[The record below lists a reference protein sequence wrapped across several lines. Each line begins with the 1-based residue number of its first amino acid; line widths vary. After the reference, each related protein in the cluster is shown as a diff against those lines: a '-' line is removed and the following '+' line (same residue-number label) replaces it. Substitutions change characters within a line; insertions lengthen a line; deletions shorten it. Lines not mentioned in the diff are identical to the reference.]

1 MFVEGLGLPAGAGP
15 QNTSEVPGCRIQ
27 ANQMPSTPEPKLEWA
42 VERCQQGDRNAFRA
56 IVDAYGD
63 RLFRIAYLITRD
75 QHLAED
81 AMQEA
86 LVQGWRNIKSFR
98 AGTNLAAWLNRI
110 LLNQVKKQTRRKRH
124 PEEPIDAATRLA
136 DPGIAP
142 DDAVTGAELATYL
155 RAALETLS
163 EDQRT
168 AVVFRFY
175 LDYTIPE
182 IAETTGWAEGTVKS
196 RLSRAM
202 TALRGNIDRDAV
214 LEPAPPIGQGGGY
227 RS

>member
-1 MFVEGLGLPAGAGP
+1 
-15 QNTSEVPGCRIQ
+15 
-27 ANQMPSTPEPKLEWA
+27 MPSTPEPKLEWA
-42 VERCQQGDRNAFRA
+42 VERCQQGDRNAYRA

-110 LLNQVKKQTRRKRH
+110 LLNEVKKQTRRKRH
-124 PEEPIDAATRLA
+124 PEEPIDAATRLT
-136 DPGIAP
+136 DPGALP
-142 DDAVTGAELATYL
+142 DELAIGADLNAYL
-155 RAALETLS
+155 RAALKTLS

-182 IAETTGWAEGTVKS
+182 IAESTGWAEGTVTS
-196 RLSRAM
+196 LLSRAM
-202 TALRGNIDRDAV
+202 TALSGITDRDAV
-214 LEPAPPIGQGGGY
+214 LVSAPLRPQEAREY
-227 RS
+227 LS

>member
-1 MFVEGLGLPAGAGP
+1 MPGLDTPDVLA
-15 QNTSEVPGCRIQ
+15 CKIQ
-27 ANQMPSTPEPKLEWA
+27 ANKMPSTPEPKLEWA
-42 VERCQQGDRNAFRA
+42 VDRCQQGDRNAFRA

-63 RLFRIAYLITRD
+63 RLFRIAFLITRD
-75 QHLAED
+75 QNLAED

-86 LVQGWRNIKSFR
+86 LVQAWRNIRSFR
-98 AGTNLAAWLNRI
+98 SGTNLAAWLNRI
-110 LLNQVKKQTRRKRH
+110 LLNEVKKLTRRKRH
-124 PEEPIDAATRLA
+124 PEEPIDAASRLA
-136 DPGIAP
+136 DPGALP
-142 DDAVTGAELATYL
+142 DESAIRADLAAYL
-155 RAALETLS
+155 RAALRTLS

-175 LDYTIPE
+175 MDYTIPE

-214 LEPAPPIGQGGGY
+214 LESTPHEGY
-227 RS
+227 QS